1 MEKAVLNTKYNI
13 LIVDDN
19 KDDHFFLNK
28 AIREVIPSAIV
39 KSLFDG
45 SEAIEY
51 LFKNNELPDLIFL
64 DLHMDKLSGSF
75 TMNLIKKNKKLSKI
89 PVIILTS
96 STSLAD
102 RIDLKIKLRASDFYT
117 KPISGSDLTK
127 IIEKVKDKWLV

>member
-1 MEKAVLNTKYNI
+1 MQDVALNPQYKI

-28 AIREVIPSAIV
+28 AILNVMPSAVV

-51 LFKNNELPDLIFL
+51 LFKDNALPDLIFL
-64 DLHMDKLSGSF
+64 DLHMDKLSGSY

-102 RIDLKIKLRASDFYT
+102 RIDLKIKLRASDFFT
-117 KPISGSDLTK
+117 KPITNEELVR
-127 IIEKVKDKWLV
+127 IIEKVKEKWLA